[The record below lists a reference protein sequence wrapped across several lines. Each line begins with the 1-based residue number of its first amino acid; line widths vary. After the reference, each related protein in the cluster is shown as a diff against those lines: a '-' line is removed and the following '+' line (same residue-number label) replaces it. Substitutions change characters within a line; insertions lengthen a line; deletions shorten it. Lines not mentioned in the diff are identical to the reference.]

1 MIRTLAFWTA
11 ILGAGLLVVMTVA
24 GAAAWPGYSHVTQYI
39 SELGATGAPNGRL
52 VSLGGFLPI
61 GVLLMTFAVLG
72 ALIPPRGV
80 LRTLGFIGIFLFA
93 LGYFGAALFP
103 CDLGCRPETPSPS
116 QMLHLAFGLA
126 GYVLAPLSL
135 TALAVASRKW
145 PGQGWLFPLGLICAV
160 VACIAFFS
168 MVDPL
173 AGLFQ
178 RVLEASVILWILAFA
193 VSLRRKPDA

>member
-11 ILGAGLLVVMTVA
+11 IIGASLLAIMTVA
-24 GAAAWPGYSHVTQYI
+24 GGAAWPGYSHVTQYI
-39 SELGATGAPNGRL
+39 SKLGATGAPNGRL

-93 LGYFGAALFP
+93 LGYFGAAFFP
-103 CDLGCRPETPSPS
+103 CDFGCRPQTPSPS
-116 QMLHLAFGLA
+116 QVMHRAFGLA
-126 GYVLAPLSL
+126 GYVLAPLAL
-135 TALAVASRKW
+135 TALAIASRKW
-145 PGQGWLFPLGLICAV
+145 PGQGWLFPLGLVCAV
-160 VACIAFFS
+160 VAGVAFVG

-178 RVLEASVILWILAFA
+178 RVLEASVMLWIVAFA